1 MIWSPRSD
9 NGAAVGENKTKS
21 FLGISAFFSFSG
33 EKNFPPPAQFFIGIQ
48 KSRFIRMLKKV
59 LDSFIDIG
67 GRAYFIQEECFLS
80 LSLPLSCPQTLSFA
94 LVQPISC
101 FLCSFFSSVFNI
113 CLLSLYLWFFLA
125 LQFCHFIFLNI
136 LFSLFLISQCSTISL
151 SILLSL
157 YNSID
162 ISHSH
167 SFPLSLPFSLKNS
180 LTLSHYYCFSHS
192 VSPLFLSFLHVFSIP
207 CAHQQSL
214 KQK

>member
-1 MIWSPRSD
+1 MSSL
-9 NGAAVGENKTKS
+9 EFL
-21 FLGISAFFSFSG
+21 FLGIYVFQWFEALEAIMVPQLVRTKRNHSSGFQHFFHSP
-33 EKNFPPPAQFFIGIQ
+33 EKRIPPVQFFIGIQ

-136 LFSLFLISQCSTISL
+136 LFSLFRTSQSNMYYYL
-151 SILLSL
+151 SEYIT
-157 YNSID
+157 
-162 ISHSH
+162 
-167 SFPLSLPFSLKNS
+167 
-180 LTLSHYYCFSHS
+180 LTL
-192 VSPLFLSFLHVFSIP
+192 
-207 CAHQQSL
+207 
-214 KQK
+214 